1 MLIRQALEERVS
13 HAKPAERSRQ
23 ILLARAYEAQMKRQM
38 PIVGPLFAMLP
49 RSLRPVTSVLWTY
62 IAEPGQYTHMSLPL
76 NNFSSLMLG
85 LMR

>member
-1 MLIRQALEERVS
+1 MLIRQALEERVAS
-13 HAKPAERSRQ
+13 AKPSERGRQ

-38 PIVGPLFAMLP
+38 PVVGPIFAMLP

-62 IAEPGQYTHMSLPL
+62 ISEDQNAHISLPL

>member
-1 MLIRQALEERVS
+1 MLIRQALEERVAY
-13 HAKPAERSRQ
+13 AKPSERGRQ
-23 ILLARAYEAQMKRQM
+23 ILLARAYEAQMKRQI
-38 PIVGPLFAMLP
+38 PIVGPMFAMLP

-62 IAEPGQYTHMSLPL
+62 MSDDQNAHISLPL